1 MRYAFLTLWCL
12 LISFSAYA
20 LVAEAVKPNDLVLA
34 EKTDVF
40 VLKIEGAIA
49 PAYTDY
55 LKRGIRN
62 AERDGYQLI
71 LIELNTPGGLLTST
85 RQMVSEIMTS
95 EVPVAVYVTPS
106 GAHAASAGTFIL
118 MASHIAA
125 MEEGTNVGAATPV
138 QMGMSVDKEPKDG
151 EKSAKE
157 TLEELLQEMKD
168 PNAESMKAKA
178 LEDTTAFIR
187 SIAEVRGRNADWA
200 EKAVTEADSLTAK
213 EALEQNVIDIV
224 AINRADLLKQIDG
237 RTVKMKDGTERT
249 LSTNNARIT
258 EYHPD
263 FMTEFLALISDP
275 NVAAILMMIGIYGL
289 ILEFYA
295 PGTMVSGTIGVICLI
310 MAFYAF
316 SILPVTGL
324 GALLIACGLVFMFA
338 EIFIPSFGILG
349 IAGIIALTIGFA
361 VFFDGSEMMGVGLE
375 WQVILGIIASAAIFM
390 GIGFALFVKSVITK
404 EMKTGPESMIGKEAR
419 VQEWNDELASGFV
432 FINGERWQAKAAEDE
447 DPIGKDEKVL
457 IGSVNDLVL
466 KVRKVKD

>member
-20 LVAEAVKPNDLVLA
+20 LVAESVKPNDSVSSK
-34 EKTDVF
+34 ETEVF

-55 LKRGIRN
+55 LKRGIKN
-62 AERDGYQLI
+62 AERDGYELI

-125 MEEGTNVGAATPV
+125 MDEGTNVGAATPV
-138 QMGMSVDKEPKDG
+138 QMGMSVDQKPEDG
-151 EKSAKE
+151 KKSAKE
-157 TLEELLQEMKD
+157 TLEELLQEIKD

-200 EKAVTEADSLTAK
+200 EKAVTDADSLTAK
-213 EALEQNVIDIV
+213 EALENNVIDIV
-224 AINRADLLKQIDG
+224 AVNRDDLLKQIHG

-249 LSTNNARIT
+249 LSTDNTEVT

-324 GALLIACGLVFMFA
+324 GALLIVCGLVFMFA

-419 VQEWNDELASGFV
+419 VQEWNDEDESGYV
-432 FINGERWQAKAAEDE
+432 FINGERWRAKAAEDE
-447 DPIGKDEKVL
+447 YPIGKDEKVL